1 MNRKRDF
8 ELCEAVYD
16 GESSQVNVA
25 PSHPVGVS
33 VLGNDFRVRI
43 NNVCKQTALFCWVKS
58 NVWSNSPACSFFQPD
73 SITVNKT

>member
-1 MNRKRDF
+1 MRYSVRAASIAVGVMDGTGYGLTYELAGKIRLNRKRDF

-33 VLGNDFRVRI
+33 VLGNDFRVGI
-43 NNVCKQTALFCWVKS
+43 NNV
-58 NVWSNSPACSFFQPD
+58 
-73 SITVNKT
+73 